1 MSPAPRLTRHEL
13 RSLIKAEQWQ
23 LLQHRLARV
32 PAQDVAAQLP
42 GLRPQEQ
49 AALQALWTSDNSA
62 WAARSTKH
70 G

>member
-13 RSLIKAEQWQ
+13 RGLIKAGQWQ
-23 LLQHRLARV
+23 RLQHRLARV

-42 GLRPQEQ
+42 SLTPQEQ
-49 AALQALWTSDNSA
+49 AALQALWSTDNNA
-62 WAARSTKH
+62 WAAHSTKR